1 MTEQNKMD
9 HVDVENEQQI
19 ECEVSAEA
27 EELNQ
32 ADNQQGDIGAEVENA
47 AQEDKI
53 AALEAKLAEQTDL
66 TLRTRAELEN
76 FRRRAQEDVEAA
88 HKFAMNKFVASI
100 LPVKDNLEMA
110 LADQSG
116 QFDNLKFGVEL
127 TLKEFQSAFNT
138 AHIEEIDPMGE
149 KLNPHFHQA
158 MQTEE
163 TNEVEPNTIVR
174 VLKKGY
180 KISERLIRPALVVV
194 AAPKNKDE

>member
-1 MTEQNKMD
+1 MD

-19 ECEVSAEA
+19 ECDGAVQT

-32 ADNQQGDIGAEVENA
+32 ADNQQGKLGGEAEDA

-66 TLRTRAELEN
+66 ALRTRAELEN
-76 FRRRAQEDVEAA
+76 FRRRAQEDIEAA
-88 HKFAMNKFVASI
+88 HKFAINKFVTSI

-127 TLKEFQSAFNT
+127 TLKEFQSAFNS

-163 TNEVEPNTIVR
+163 TNEVEPGMIVR

-180 KISERLIRPALVVV
+180 KVNERLIRPALVVV
-194 AAPKNKDE
+194 AAPKTQHE

>member
-1 MTEQNKMD
+1 MD
-9 HVDVENEQQI
+9 HVDVENEQQV
-19 ECEVSAEA
+19 ECDGAAET

-32 ADNQQGDIGAEVENA
+32 ADQQQDNLGGEAEA
-47 AQEDKI
+47 TSQEDKI
-53 AALEAKLAEQTDL
+53 AVLEAKLAEQTDL
-66 TLRTRAELEN
+66 ALRARAEFEN

-88 HKFAMNKFVASI
+88 HKFAINKFVTSI

-127 TLKEFQSAFNT
+127 TLKEFQSAFNN
-138 AHIEEIDPMGE
+138 AHIEAIEPMGE

-163 TNEVEPNTIVR
+163 TDEVEPNTIVR

-180 KISERLIRPALVVV
+180 KISERLLRPALVVV
-194 AAPKNKDE
+194 SVPKNQDE

>member
-1 MTEQNKMD
+1 MD

-19 ECEVSAEA
+19 ECDGAVQT

-32 ADNQQGDIGAEVENA
+32 ADNQQGKLGGEAEDA

-66 TLRTRAELEN
+66 VLRTRAELEN
-76 FRRRAQEDVEAA
+76 FRRRAQEDIEAA
-88 HKFAMNKFVASI
+88 HKFAINKFVTSI

-127 TLKEFQSAFNT
+127 TLKEFQSAFNS

-163 TNEVEPNTIVR
+163 TNEVEPGMIVR

-180 KISERLIRPALVVV
+180 KVNERLIRPALVVV
-194 AAPKNKDE
+194 AAPKTQHE

>member
-1 MTEQNKMD
+1 MTEQDKMNN
-9 HVDVENEQQI
+9 VDVENEQQI